1 MKKQSLK
8 ERIKNMNK
16 FLNDEYGLNVFG
28 ENKKIIKYGKSYVVL
43 EVINNKNNNQIVGS
57 YIRVGKSEKEE
68 QKKQILKQ
76 GNEILKYY
84 SKNKITNYRIY
95 IDIGKSSLN
104 LNRKAL
110 NLLIKDIE
118 EEKIKS
124 LVITDISRL
133 YRNLADAS
141 VFVEKTYLKNV
152 KLISLDNSLES
163 TREFMN
169 LLTYMPLNEETKDYN
184 NDEEYEYYYDGIE

>member
-1 MKKQSLK
+1 M
-8 ERIKNMNK
+8 
-16 FLNDEYGLNVFG
+16 NDEYGLNAFG

-43 EVINNKNNNQIVGS
+43 EVINNKNNNEIVGS

-68 QKKQILKQ
+68 QKKQILTQ
-76 GNEILKYY
+76 GNKILKYY
-84 SKNKITNYRIY
+84 SENQISNYRIY

-110 NLLIKDIE
+110 NSLIKDIE
-118 EEKIKS
+118 EEKIKI

-163 TREFMN
+163 TREFIN
-169 LLTYMPLNEETKDYN
+169 LLTYMPLNEETKDCN
-184 NDEEYEYYYDGIE
+184 NDEEYEYYNDEI